1 MSRIGRLPIKL
12 PQGVEIVVNN
22 DVVKVKGKK
31 GELTQKY
38 DPAAVELVQEGGTL
52 QVRRRNDQRNSRSQ
66 HGLTRTLIQ
75 NMVTGV
81 SEGFTRSLEIVGVGY
96 RAQMQGHTLQL
107 AMGYSHPVNIEPIDG
122 IQFEVEV
129 DARAKIN
136 KIHVRG
142 IDRQKVGQVA
152 ANLRN
157 VRPPEPYKGKGIRYV
172 GEVLLR
178 KMGKAG
184 KAGK

>member
-1 MSRIGRLPIKL
+1 MSRIGRLPIAL
-12 PQGVEIVVNN
+12 PQGVDITVDN

-31 GELTQKY
+31 GELTQKF
-38 DPAAVELVQEGGTL
+38 DPAAVSIKKEDGKIVVSRVNEE
-52 QVRRRNDQRNSRSQ
+52 RHSRSQ

-81 SEGFTRSLEIVGVGY
+81 SDGFTRSLEIVGVGY
-96 RAQMQGHTLQL
+96 RAQMQGQTLQL

-129 DARAKIN
+129 DPRAKIN
-136 KIHVRG
+136 KIHVKG

-172 GEVLLR
+172 NEVLLR

>member
-12 PQGVEIVVNN
+12 PQGVDIAVEG
-22 DVVKVKGKK
+22 DQVKVKGKK
-31 GELTQKY
+31 GELTQKF
-38 DPAAVELVQEGGTL
+38 DPAAIEIAKENGSVV
-52 QVRRRNDQRNSRSQ
+52 VSRKNDERHSRSQ

-96 RAQMQGHTLQL
+96 RAQMQGQTLQL
-107 AMGYSHPVNIEPIDG
+107 AMGYSHPVSIEPVDG

-129 DARAKIN
+129 DARAKVN
-136 KIHVRG
+136 RIHVKG

-157 VRPPEPYKGKGIRYV
+157 VRPPEPYKGKGIRYL